1 MLGVAG
7 VFVYFGHWRPW
18 ERQPAQH
25 PPEQV
30 AQTEPTATGTQP
42 GPTLPNP
49 APLPPEEKPPRP
61 AEAKPAEAIA
71 PPQPKPPALQPL
83 QVVTD
88 PPGATAVLDNDSTK
102 TCQSP
107 CSFQL
112 DSQRHTLALNLAGYR
127 PELRILPPSRQ
138 PQEVFVPLARMM
150 GTVMVMADA
159 LGAQI
164 LIDGKPIPETT
175 PAKLNLPVGKYNL
188 SVLKDGHR
196 ADQEIEVKDGS
207 MLKFTLQIN
216 P

>member
-1 MLGVAG
+1 M
-7 VFVYFGHWRPW
+7 
-18 ERQPAQH
+18 
-25 PPEQV
+25 
-30 AQTEPTATGTQP
+30 
-42 GPTLPNP
+42 P
-49 APLPPEEKPPRP
+49 APLPPEEKPPQP
-61 AEAKPAEAIA
+61 VETKPVEATA

-88 PPGATAVLDNDSTK
+88 PPGAKVVLDEDSTK

-112 DSQRHTLALNLAGYR
+112 DAERHTLAFNLAGYR
-127 PELRILPPSRQ
+127 AELRILPPSRQ
-138 PQEVFVPLARMM
+138 PQELFVPLTRMV

-175 PAKLNLPVGKYNL
+175 PAKLTLPAGKYNL

-207 MLKFTLQIN
+207 LLKFTLQLN